1 MQSSPRVRQ
10 IKTRKRQSYCIG
22 IITMPHRMKTKYG
35 KSHIMKTY
43 IDWFE
48 ERGVRVIAIPYDTTE
63 YELYFNNINGLL
75 IPGGETK
82 YVLKNKTFIK
92 TCTNFIELATNNK
105 CYFPIWGTCLGFQII
120 ANIIGNFTN
129 FKKSPAQGHYPLQ
142 ITPYG
147 YKSRMFSY
155 FSKSYLEYLEKKDST
170 LHNKDYG
177 IYPEDFKG
185 NDKLNSFF
193 NIIGISKDNKGCD
206 YVSAIEGKRYPIYGV
221 QWHPERQESGGPFA
235 DFLISEL
242 KRNSNSCRNSDS
254 CKIIP
259 RSIRST
265 LTPKKCIHYPEL
277 IKYKCYFF

>member
-1 MQSSPRVRQ
+1 MQSPSIRQ
-10 IKTRKRQSYCIG
+10 LKTRKKQSYCIG

-35 KSHIMKTY
+35 QTHIMKTY

-63 YELYFNNINGLL
+63 YELYFNSINGLL

-82 YVLKNKTFIK
+82 YVFKNKTFVK
-92 TCTNFIELATNNK
+92 TCSNFIQLSIQQK
-105 CYFPIWGTCLGFQII
+105 CYFPIWGTCFGFQLITH
-120 ANIIGNFTN
+120 IIGKFNS
-129 FKKSPAQGHYPLQ
+129 FKKSPAQGHYPLH

-147 YKSRMFSY
+147 YKSRMLSH

-177 IYPEDFKG
+177 ITPSDFTENKL
-185 NDKLNSFF
+185 LNSFF
-193 NIIGISKDNKGCD
+193 NIIGISTDDKGQEF
-206 YVSAIEGKRYPIYGV
+206 VSAIEGKHYPIYGV

-242 KRNSNSCRNSDS
+242 KRNSNSC
-254 CKIIP
+254 KILP

-265 LTPKKCIHYPEL
+265 LTPKKCIQYPEL
-277 IKYKCYFF
+277 TKYKCYFF